1 MDTEEKIELIK
12 RPPTEEILGE
22 EDLKFL
28 LEAEV
33 PLKHY
38 IGFEVS
44 GLLHLGTAIMSSMKI
59 RDFQKAGAK
68 TTIFLADLHSWINNK
83 LSGDLELIRDVARTY
98 YKKGFEAAFKAVG
111 VDASKVEFVMGSE
124 LYEKDP
130 NYWNTVLEISKN
142 VTLSRAK
149 RSVSIAGREMGDSM
163 PMAYLVYP
171 LMQVADIF
179 AQGVNLA
186 HAGTDQRKAHVIA
199 REVALKLNI
208 EPLVFEGG
216 KYKPVAVHHH
226 ILLGL
231 QKPPIWPVDESKI
244 REMWTAMKM
253 SKSKPDSAVFI
264 NDEPEEIMRK
274 ILKAFCPERET
285 KFNPIL
291 DWAKNIIFPVFDSL
305 YIERP
310 EKFGGDVEFFNY
322 ADLERAYAEGKIHP
336 LDLKKAVAVKI
347 VELLEPVRK
356 EFQKPSA
363 KKALEMLKEIRN
375 KTTR

>member
-1 MDTEEKIELIK
+1 MDTEEKLEIIK
-12 RPPTEEILGE
+12 RSPTEEILGE
-22 EDLKFL
+22 EDLRFL
-28 LEAEV
+28 IESDV

-44 GLLHLGTAIMSSMKI
+44 GLLHIGTAIMSSMKI
-59 RDFQKAGAK
+59 KDFQKVGAK
-68 TTIFLADLHSWINNK
+68 TTVFLADLHSWINNK
-83 LSGDLELIRDVARTY
+83 LAGDLELIRDVARTY

-111 VDASKVEFVMGSE
+111 VNPDKVQFVMGSE
-124 LYEKDP
+124 LYEEDS
-130 NYWNTVLEISKN
+130 NYWNTILEISKN

-179 AQGVNLA
+179 SQGVNLA

-208 EPLVFEGG
+208 EPLTFEGG

-226 ILLGL
+226 LLLGL
-231 QKPPIWPVDESKI
+231 QKPPVWPVDESKI
-244 REMWTAMKM
+244 RELWTAMKM

-264 NDEPEEIMRK
+264 NDEPEEVMRK
-274 ILKAFCPERET
+274 ILKAFCPEREV
-285 KFNPIL
+285 KFNPVL
-291 DWAKNIIFPVFDSL
+291 DWAKNIIFPIFDSL

-310 EKFGGDVEFFNY
+310 DKFGGDVEFFSY
-322 ADLERAYAEGKIHP
+322 YDLEKAYAEGKVHP
-336 LDLKKAVAVKI
+336 LDLKKAVAIKI

-356 EFQKPSA
+356 EFKKPSA
-363 KKALEMLKEIRN
+363 RKALEMLEKIKK